1 MRGRQSN
8 MTYNQLLL
16 NNNLNL
22 IMSCYTQIQE
32 LTSQQKTTMVLHVYL
47 FSVAVNS
54 V

>member
-1 MRGRQSN
+1 VRGRQSN

-16 NNNLNL
+16 KNNLNL

-32 LTSQQKTTMVLHVYL
+32 LTSKQKNYNGVTRI